1 MATPRLSKEAETKIT
16 DSLSEVAELVNSGCS
31 PNEALAKTAS
41 SNGVPVGHLEL
52 MVRAYNTGRSETQRQ
67 SGADPLEKLAEFELA
82 DLKTVI
88 DTVYPDRVKTASS
101 LLRDTLIS
109 DAYRR
114 APEPEKV
121 ELKPLTKLAD
131 DKGEYRPLERD
142 GLGHT
147 RAISSLIE
155 KIGRN
160 SEKLRADSSQS
171 RDSMMDG
178 INKLASYFRTF
189 GGKPFTVVQNNS
201 VRLFGKKAEALL
213 NILSSSNK
221 SFKKQAGT
229 VTDIAAPVEL
239 KAAPYNL
246 IHGCIKAAEVHL
258 NKTASV
264 GYLKKVISSAISS
277 AFSDSLP
284 VEYTGSVLDGMDKK
298 AAAPSLPSR
307 SVMGGAASSMQ
318 GMASNIRG
326 AAPRSDSG
334 MGSDIKEYGFRNDQ
348 LVQEMMLKNIRASA
362 SISDLMANDDII
374 GSHHP
379 EDVAMHF
386 NEISNIAPD
395 SSTNTSIMRPL
406 LRKRLEGGNAAIDP
420 SDVLQMLDIENTRAD
435 TSKLRREGR
444 VSGPLPT
451 RSDRASKE
459 RPGNSKSK

>member
-67 SGADPLEKLAEFELA
+67 AGSDPLEKLAEFELA

-88 DTVYPDRVKTASS
+88 DTVYPDRVKTAAS

-109 DAYRR
+109 EAYRR

-121 ELKPLTKLAD
+121 ELKPLTKLAA
-131 DKGEYRPLERD
+131 DKGAYRPMDQD

-147 RAISSLIE
+147 RTISSLIE

-171 RDSMMDG
+171 KDRMMDG

-229 VTDIAAPVEL
+229 VADIAAPVEL

-246 IHGCIKAAEVHL
+246 IHGCIKSAEIHL
-258 NKTASV
+258 NKAASV
-264 GYLKKVISSAISS
+264 NYLKKVISSAISS

-298 AAAPSLPSR
+298 AAGPSMPQSVTLASR
-307 SVMGGAASSMQ
+307 AKDTWEAARPRE
-318 GMASNIRG
+318 SNVG
-326 AAPRSDSG
+326 DE
-334 MGSDIKEYGFRNDQ
+334 IKEYGFRNDQ
-348 LVQEMMLKNIRASA
+348 LAQDMMLKNIRASA
-362 SISDLMANDDII
+362 AISDLMANDDII
-374 GSHHP
+374 GAHHP

-386 NEISNIAPD
+386 NEISNISPD

-420 SDVLQMLDIENTRAD
+420 TDVQQMLDIENTRSD
-435 TSKLRREGR
+435 TSSLRKDVMSRG
-444 VSGPLPT
+444 SSQ
-451 RSDRASKE
+451 RSKKKE
-459 RPGNSKSK
+459 DDKK

>member
-67 SGADPLEKLAEFELA
+67 AGSDPLEKLAEFELA

-88 DTVYPDRVKTASS
+88 DTVYPDRVKTAAS
-101 LLRDTLIS
+101 LLRDTLVS

-121 ELKPLTKLAD
+121 KLKPLTKLAA
-131 DKGEYRPLERD
+131 DKGEYRPMDRD
-142 GLGHT
+142 DLGHT

-171 RDSMMDG
+171 KDRMMDG

-229 VTDIAAPVEL
+229 VADIAAPVEL

-246 IHGCIKAAEVHL
+246 IHGCIKSAEIHL

-264 GYLKKVISSAISS
+264 NYLKKVISSAISS

-298 AAAPSLPSR
+298 AASVPTTTTLAGRAKDTWDAAR
-307 SVMGGAASSMQ
+307 SGG
-318 GMASNIRG
+318 
-326 AAPRSDSG
+326 SDIG
-334 MGSDIKEYGFRNDQ
+334 NDIKEYGFRNDQ
-348 LVQEMMLKNIRASA
+348 LAQDMMLKNIRASA
-362 SISDLMANDDII
+362 AISDLMANDDII
-374 GSHHP
+374 GAHHP

-386 NEISNIAPD
+386 NEISNISPD

-420 SDVLQMLDIENTRAD
+420 TDVQQMLDIENTRSD
-435 TSKLRREGR
+435 TSKVRKDLM
-444 VSGPLPT
+444 
-451 RSDRASKE
+451 DRNPAPRAK
-459 RPGNSKSK
+459 GKADDKK

>member
-67 SGADPLEKLAEFELA
+67 AGSDPLEKLAEFELA

-88 DTVYPDRVKTASS
+88 DMVYPDRVKTASS

-121 ELKPLTKLAD
+121 ELKPLTKLAA
-131 DKGEYRPLERD
+131 DKGAYRPMDQD
-142 GLGHT
+142 GLGRT
-147 RAISSLIE
+147 RTISSLIE

-171 RDSMMDG
+171 KDRMMDG

-229 VTDIAAPVEL
+229 VADIAAPVEL

-246 IHGCIKAAEVHL
+246 IHGCIKSAEIHL
-258 NKTASV
+258 NKAASV
-264 GYLKKVISSAISS
+264 NYLKKVISSAISS

-298 AAAPSLPSR
+298 AAGPAMPQSVTLASR
-307 SVMGGAASSMQ
+307 AKDTWEAARPRE
-318 GMASNIRG
+318 SNVG
-326 AAPRSDSG
+326 DE
-334 MGSDIKEYGFRNDQ
+334 IKEYGFRNDQ
-348 LVQEMMLKNIRASA
+348 LAQDMMLKNIRASA
-362 SISDLMANDDII
+362 AISDLMANDDII
-374 GSHHP
+374 GAHHP

-386 NEISNIAPD
+386 NEISNISPD

-420 SDVLQMLDIENTRAD
+420 TDVQQMLDIENTRSD
-435 TSKLRREGR
+435 TSSLRKDVMSR
-444 VSGPLPT
+444 GPLSRT
-451 RSDRASKE
+451 KKKE
-459 RPGNSKSK
+459 DDKK

>member
-147 RAISSLIE
+147 RVISSLIE

-171 RDSMMDG
+171 RDRMMDG

-229 VTDIAAPVEL
+229 VADIAAPVEL

-298 AAAPSLPSR
+298 AAGVSVPQAATLASR
-307 SVMGGAASSMQ
+307 AKSTWDAA
-318 GMASNIRG
+318 
-326 AAPRSDSG
+326 RSG
-334 MGSDIKEYGFRNDQ
+334 GSDIGNEIKDYGFRNDQ
-348 LVQEMMLKNIRASA
+348 LTQDMMLKNIRSSA
-362 SISDLMANDDII
+362 AISDLMANDDII
-374 GSHHP
+374 GAHHP

-420 SDVLQMLDIENTRAD
+420 TDVQQMLDIENTRSD
-435 TSKLRREGR
+435 TSSLIKDVMARG
-444 VSGPLPT
+444 SSS
-451 RSDRASKE
+451 RSKKKE
-459 RPGNSKSK
+459 DDKK

>member
-16 DSLSEVAELVNSGCS
+16 DSLSEVAELVNSGYS

-67 SGADPLEKLAEFELA
+67 AGSDPLEKLAEFELA

-88 DTVYPDRVKTASS
+88 DTVYPDRVKTAAS
-101 LLRDTLIS
+101 LLRDTLVS

-121 ELKPLTKLAD
+121 ELKPLTKLAA
-131 DKGEYRPLERD
+131 DKGEYRPMDRD

-147 RAISSLIE
+147 RTISSLIE

-171 RDSMMDG
+171 KDRMMDG

-229 VTDIAAPVEL
+229 VADIAAPVEL

-246 IHGCIKAAEVHL
+246 IHGCIKSAEIHL

-264 GYLKKVISSAISS
+264 SYLKKVISSAISS

-298 AAAPSLPSR
+298 AAGSPIPPAVTLAGRAKATWDAARPS
-307 SVMGGAASSMQ
+307 
-318 GMASNIRG
+318 
-326 AAPRSDSG
+326 
-334 MGSDIKEYGFRNDQ
+334 GSDVGNEIKDYGFRNDQ
-348 LVQEMMLKNIRASA
+348 LAQDMMLKNIRASA
-362 SISDLMANDDII
+362 AISDLMANDDII
-374 GSHHP
+374 GAHHP

-395 SSTNTSIMRPL
+395 ASTNTSIMRPL

-420 SDVLQMLDIENTRAD
+420 TDVQQMLDIENTRSD
-435 TSKLRREGR
+435 TSSLRKD
-444 VSGPLPT
+444 VMS
-451 RSDRASKE
+451 RSSSPRAK
-459 RPGNSKSK
+459 GKSDDKNNR

>member
-67 SGADPLEKLAEFELA
+67 AGSDPLEKLAEFELA

-88 DTVYPDRVKTASS
+88 DTVYPDRVKTAAS
-101 LLRDTLIS
+101 LLRDTLVS

-121 ELKPLTKLAD
+121 ELKPLTKLAA
-131 DKGEYRPLERD
+131 DKGAYRPMDQD
-142 GLGHT
+142 GLGRT
-147 RAISSLIE
+147 RTISSLIE

-171 RDSMMDG
+171 KDRMMDG

-229 VTDIAAPVEL
+229 VADIAAPVEL

-246 IHGCIKAAEVHL
+246 IHGCIKSAEIHL

-264 GYLKKVISSAISS
+264 NYLKKVISSAISS

-298 AAAPSLPSR
+298 AAGSPIPPSVTLASR
-307 SVMGGAASSMQ
+307 AKSTWDAAK
-318 GMASNIRG
+318 
-326 AAPRSDSG
+326 PRESDVG
-334 MGSDIKEYGFRNDQ
+334 NEIKDYGFRNDQ
-348 LVQEMMLKNIRASA
+348 LTQDMMLKNIRASA
-362 SISDLMANDDII
+362 AISDLMANDDII
-374 GSHHP
+374 GAHHP

-386 NEISNIAPD
+386 NEISNISPD

-420 SDVLQMLDIENTRAD
+420 TDVQQMMDIENTRSD
-435 TSKLRREGR
+435 TSSLRKDVMSRG
-444 VSGPLPT
+444 SSQ
-451 RSDRASKE
+451 RSKKKE
-459 RPGNSKSK
+459 DDKK

>member
-67 SGADPLEKLAEFELA
+67 TGSDPLEKLAEFELA

-121 ELKPLTKLAD
+121 ELKPLTKLAA
-131 DKGEYRPLERD
+131 DKGAYRPMDQD
-142 GLGHT
+142 GLGRT
-147 RAISSLIE
+147 RTISSLIE

-171 RDSMMDG
+171 KDRMMDG

-189 GGKPFTVVQNNS
+189 GGRPFTVVQNNS

-229 VTDIAAPVEL
+229 VADIAAPVEL

-246 IHGCIKAAEVHL
+246 IHGCIKSAEIHL

-264 GYLKKVISSAISS
+264 NYLKKVISSAISS

-298 AAAPSLPSR
+298 AAGAPIPQSASLASQAKSTWDAAKSR
-307 SVMGGAASSMQ
+307 
-318 GMASNIRG
+318 
-326 AAPRSDSG
+326 D
-334 MGSDIKEYGFRNDQ
+334 SDIGNEIKDYSFRNDQ
-348 LVQEMMLKNIRASA
+348 LTQDMMLKNIRASA
-362 SISDLMANDDII
+362 AISDLMANDDII
-374 GSHHP
+374 GAHHP

-386 NEISNIAPD
+386 NEISNISPD

-420 SDVLQMLDIENTRAD
+420 TDVQQMLDIENTRSD
-435 TSKLRREGR
+435 TSSLRKDVMSRG
-444 VSGPLPT
+444 SSQ
-451 RSDRASKE
+451 RSKKKE
-459 RPGNSKSK
+459 DDKK

>member
-16 DSLSEVAELVNSGCS
+16 DSLSEVAELVNSGYS

-67 SGADPLEKLAEFELA
+67 AGSDPLEKLAEFELA

-121 ELKPLTKLAD
+121 ELKPLTKLAA
-131 DKGEYRPLERD
+131 DKGEYRPMDQD
-142 GLGHT
+142 GLGRT
-147 RAISSLIE
+147 RTISSLIE

-171 RDSMMDG
+171 KDRMMDG

-229 VTDIAAPVEL
+229 VADIAAPVEL

-246 IHGCIKAAEVHL
+246 IHGCIKSAEIHL

-264 GYLKKVISSAISS
+264 SYLKKVISSAISS

-298 AAAPSLPSR
+298 AAGSPIPQSVTLASR
-307 SVMGGAASSMQ
+307 AKDTWDAARPGG
-318 GMASNIRG
+318 
-326 AAPRSDSG
+326 SDVG
-334 MGSDIKEYGFRNDQ
+334 NDIKEYGFRNDQ
-348 LVQEMMLKNIRASA
+348 LAQDMMLKNIRASA
-362 SISDLMANDDII
+362 AISDLMANDDII
-374 GSHHP
+374 GAHHP

-386 NEISNIAPD
+386 NEISNISPD

-420 SDVLQMLDIENTRAD
+420 TDVQQMLDIEHIRSNTAGSRKDVMSRSPAPRA
-435 TSKLRREGR
+435 KGK
-444 VSGPLPT
+444 
-451 RSDRASKE
+451 SDDK
-459 RPGNSKSK
+459 K